1 MRISDWSSYVCSSD
15 LAPARLFSRSSTR
28 HNLNAFASAGGAL
41 QFDMVPVQAPTSAVT
56 LSMGGA
62 DFDIAPAIEKWAPG
76 EKHTVKLPLSCFV
89 ARGADLGGVD
99 VPFSRSE
106 ERRLGHGC
114 VNV

>member
-1 MRISDWSSYVCSSD
+1 M
-15 LAPARLFSRSSTR
+15 APARLFSRSSTR

-62 DFDIAPAIEKWAPG
+62 DFDIAPAIETWAPG

-89 ARGADLGGVD
+89 ARGADLGGFD
-99 VPFSRSE
+99 VPFSVAADAPFAASFQIGSASLR
-106 ERRLGHGC
+106 ERVCDL
-114 VNV
+114 V

>member
-1 MRISDWSSYVCSSD
+1 
-15 LAPARLFSRSSTR
+15 
-28 HNLNAFASAGGAL
+28 
-41 QFDMVPVQAPTSAVT
+41 MVPVQAPTSAVT

-99 VPFSRSE
+99 VPFSVAADAPFAASFTSIKIVAGAGEDAAALDCGPPRSAE
-106 ERRLGHGC
+106 ACGSGYSRGRSVGKPRD
-114 VNV
+114 

>member
-1 MRISDWSSYVCSSD
+1 M
-15 LAPARLFSRSSTR
+15 R

-76 EKHTVKLPLSCFV
+76 EKHTVKLPLKCFV

-99 VPFSRSE
+99 VPLSVAADAPLAAPFTSLQTVAGAREDADSLVIGTTPGYE
-106 ERRLGHGC
+106 PD
-114 VNV
+114 